1 MFCPNCGNKL
11 NINEQFCSEC
21 GTKIENNNLNTTA
34 DVISKK
40 TSKMFSNITNSV
52 KTFITKYQKQLII
65 VSSCCLVLIIGL
77 TLYSNFYGFD
87 KLTWNKDYNDF
98 NLEYVTQTKLKL
110 GVNFKNEKDIKF
122 SSNCGEIEQNGLE
135 AIWDL
140 SDSTGS
146 CKITASYKLKKI
158 SKEYKIINYNNSE
171 KELALEKK
179 IDINSH
185 EDIDLDGLT
194 NKQETE
200 YKTDLELSDSDMDG
214 LDDNYEIN
222 TSKTNPNKKDS
233 DDDGLN
239 DYDEIE
245 LGLDP
250 LKKDSK
256 DDGVEDGKR
265 KQSYE
270 YSNQNV
276 KLSITG
282 TGNIASVVGEVTTN
296 TKISNKKGL
305 IDNLYTFY
313 TDGTIEEAIVKIT
326 YTDEELS
333 KYGLNEDNLSIY
345 YYNTENSEYEKI
357 ETTIDK
363 ENNLLTATLKHFS
376 NYIIGDT
383 NLVKTKATNQILFI
397 LDNSWSMYT
406 NEQYKEITGEEYSG
420 GWFGSSTL
428 GGYDSSGLRFSLT
441 SNLIASLSNKNF
453 EIGLSEFRDDYKN
466 ALSIGSSEKSL
477 KDKLK
482 NMNGKFIT
490 NSAGTNI
497 SNALISGISE
507 FKNDSDN
514 KYIVILTDGEDSS
527 LSSKTNKIIEQAS
540 SNNVKICSIGFGSGA
555 YNTQLSNISNS
566 TGCKFY
572 SSSNS
577 SGLKEL
583 FDNIDSELNDNLV
596 DIDGDKKDDGIL
608 LADSGFVVNRDG
620 FSFKNYVTYKDE
632 KINNGHCHG
641 MATFAQLYYKKLL
654 PLNVEAK
661 PNSNTYSYNL
671 SNTHFKNYS
680 NLYDFK
686 LKTNI
691 LKYTFGYDMFNE
703 NPPADLMKL
712 DGTKLAF
719 NDKYKK
725 EILNS
730 EIYDIF
736 EYETTSSS
744 KEQIDSWGV
753 NYETIE
759 KKYLNE
765 NKMQTGNSLNND
777 DKQLLNAIS
786 LLFVKQG
793 EGGFYSSGMSF
804 DLWKMDVLGS
814 IAGIDY
820 IKDKGANGFI
830 NILKSR
836 LSDKD
841 AIVLSADFYGQ
852 HSINAIN
859 LIQDIDNPNYYYIGV
874 YDNNYPGEKR
884 YVDIECNKDTC
895 SIVANDYYP
904 KAKGP
909 ISITPSLEYDLEYFN
924 K

>member
-1 MFCPNCGNKL
+1 MFCGNCGNKINTDEKYCSKCGQE
-11 NINEQFCSEC
+11 NISQKNSYAKNIVNYFFAICNSCKKVIFEYKKQVILTSIIFVLFIC
-21 GTKIENNNLNTTA
+21 GIFGYN
-34 DVISKK
+34 
-40 TSKMFSNITNSV
+40 
-52 KTFITKYQKQLII
+52 Y
-65 VSSCCLVLIIGL
+65 
-77 TLYSNFYGFD
+77 FYGFN
-87 KLTWNKDYNDF
+87 KLTWNKDYSDF
-98 NLEYVTQTKLKL
+98 NLEYITQTKIKL

-122 SSNCGEIEQNGLE
+122 SSNCGNIESKGLE
-135 AIWDL
+135 VVWDL
-140 SDSTGS
+140 SNSTGN
-146 CKITASYKLKKI
+146 CKITANYKLKKI
-158 SKEYKIINYNNSE
+158 SKEYKIINYNNNES
-171 KELALEKK
+171 ELALENK
-179 IDINSH
+179 IDINSD

-200 YKTDLELSDSDMDG
+200 YKTDPELSDSDMDG

-222 TSKTNPNKKDS
+222 ISKTNPTKKDS
-233 DDDGLN
+233 DNDGLN

-245 LGLDP
+245 LGLNP

-256 DDGVEDGKR
+256 DDGIEDGKR
-265 KQSYE
+265 KLSYE

-282 TGNIASVVGEVTTN
+282 TGNIASVVGNVTSN

-313 TDGTIEEAIVKIT
+313 TAGTIDEAIVKIT
-326 YTDEELS
+326 YTDEEIS

-345 YYNTENSEYEKI
+345 YYNTENSQYEKI
-357 ETTIDK
+357 DTNIDK

-376 NYIIGDT
+376 NYVIGDT
-383 NLVKTKATNQILFI
+383 NLVKEKTTNQILFI

-441 SNLIASLSNKNF
+441 SNLITNLSKKNF

-466 ALSIGSSEKSL
+466 ALSIGSSTDSL
-477 KDKLK
+477 KNKLK

-490 NSAGTNI
+490 SSAGTNI

-527 LSSKTNKIIEQAS
+527 LNSKTNKIIEQAT
-540 SNNVKICSIGFGSGA
+540 SNNVKICSIGFGSGS

-577 SGLKEL
+577 SGLEEL

-596 DIDGDKKDDGIL
+596 DIDGDKKEDGIL
-608 LADSGFVVNRDG
+608 LADSGFVVNKDG
-620 FSFKNYVTYKDE
+620 FSFENYVTYKDGE
-632 KINNGHCHG
+632 INNGHCHG

-654 PLNVEAK
+654 PLNVEVK
-661 PNSNTYSYNL
+661 PDDNVYSYNL
-671 SNTHFKNYS
+671 TNTYFKNYS

-686 LKTNI
+686 FKTNI
-691 LKYTFGYDMFNE
+691 LKYTFGYEMFNE
-703 NPPADLMKL
+703 NPPSDLMDL
-712 DGTKLAF
+712 NGTKLSI
-719 NDKYKK
+719 NEKYKNELLDSK
-725 EILNS
+725 
-730 EIYDIF
+730 IYDIF
-736 EYETTSSS
+736 EYETELNS
-744 KEQIDSWGV
+744 KEQIKRWGV
-753 NYETIE
+753 NYKTAESE
-759 KKYLNE
+759 YLNE
-765 NKMQTGNSLNND
+765 DKMQNSNSLENT
-777 DKQLLNAIS
+777 DKQLLNAIN

-814 IAGIDY
+814 IVGMDYIDY
-820 IKDKGANGFI
+820 KGSNGFI

-836 LSDKD
+836 LNDKD

-874 YDNNYPGEKR
+874 YDNNFPGQKR
-884 YVDIECNKDTC
+884 YVDIECNKETC
-895 SIVANDYYP
+895 SIVPNDYYP
-904 KAKGP
+904 NAKGP
-909 ISITPSLEYDLEYFN
+909 ISVTPSLEYDLEYFN

>member
-1 MFCPNCGNKL
+1 MFCGNCGNKINTDEKFCPNCGLENK
-11 NINEQFCSEC
+11 SM
-21 GTKIENNNLNTTA
+21 K
-34 DVISKK
+34 
-40 TSKMFSNITNSV
+40 NSYAKSIV
-52 KTFITKYQKQLII
+52 NYFFAI
-65 VSSCCLVLIIGL
+65 VSSFKNFILKYKKQVIVTSIILVLVIGGVVGFN
-77 TLYSNFYGFD
+77 YFYGFD
-87 KLTWNKDYNDF
+87 TLSWNKDYSDF

-110 GVNFKNEKDIKF
+110 GVNFENEKNIKF
-122 SSNCGEIEQNGLE
+122 SSNCGKTESKGLE
-135 AIWDL
+135 VIWDL
-140 SDSTGS
+140 SKSTGT

-158 SKEYKIINYNNSE
+158 SKEYKIINYNNES
-171 KELALEKK
+171 ELALENK
-179 IDINSH
+179 IDINSD

-200 YKTDLELSDSDMDG
+200 YKTNLQLSDSDMDG

-222 TSKTNPNKKDS
+222 TSKTDPTKEDS

-245 LGLDP
+245 LGLNP

-256 DDGVEDGKR
+256 DDGIEDGKR
-265 KQSYE
+265 KLSYE
-270 YSNQNV
+270 YSNQNI

-282 TGNIASVVGEVTTN
+282 TGNIASVVGNVTSN

-313 TDGTIEEAIVKIT
+313 TDGTIDEAIVKIT

-333 KYGLNEDNLSIY
+333 KYGISEDNLSIY

-357 ETTIDK
+357 DTTIDK
-363 ENNLLTATLKHFS
+363 ENNVLTATLKHFS
-376 NYIIGDT
+376 NYVVGDT
-383 NLVKTKATNQILFI
+383 NLVKEKTTNQILFI

-406 NEQYKEITGEEYSG
+406 NEQYKKITGEEYSG
-420 GWFGSSTL
+420 GWFGSDTL

-441 SNLIASLSNKNF
+441 SDLITNLSKKNF

-466 ALSIGSSEKSL
+466 ALSIGSSTDSL
-477 KDKLK
+477 KNKLK

-490 NSAGTNI
+490 SSAGTNI

-507 FKNDSDN
+507 FKKDSDN

-527 LSSKTNKIIEQAS
+527 LSSKTSKIIEQAG
-540 SNNVKICSIGFGSGA
+540 SNNVKICSIGFGGGA
-555 YNTQLSNISNS
+555 SNTQLSNLSNS

-577 SGLKEL
+577 SGLEEL

-596 DIDGDKKDDGIL
+596 DIDGDKKEDGIL

-620 FSFKNYVTYKDE
+620 FSFKNYVTYKDG

-661 PNSNTYSYNL
+661 PDDNVYSYNL
-671 SNTHFKNYS
+671 TNTYFKNHS

-686 LKTNI
+686 FKTNI
-691 LKYTFGYDMFNE
+691 LKYTFGYDIFNE
-703 NPPADLMKL
+703 NPPSDLRGVN
-712 DGTKLAF
+712 GTKLSI
-719 NDKYKK
+719 NEKYKK
-725 EILNS
+725 ELLDS
-730 EIYDIF
+730 KIYDIF
-736 EYETTSSS
+736 EYETELNEQ
-744 KEQIDSWGV
+744 EQINKWGV
-753 NYETIE
+753 NYKTAESE
-759 KKYLNE
+759 YLNE
-765 NKMQTGNSLNND
+765 DKMQNENSLENS

-786 LLFVKQG
+786 FLFVKQG
-793 EGGFYSSGMSF
+793 KGGFYSSGMSF

-814 IAGIDY
+814 IVGMDY
-820 IKDKGANGFI
+820 IKYKGSNGFI

-836 LSDKD
+836 LNDKD

-874 YDNNYPGEKR
+874 YDNNFPGQKR
-884 YVDIECNKDTC
+884 YVDVECNKDTC
-895 SIVANDYYP
+895 SIVSNDYYP
-904 KAKGP
+904 NAKGP
-909 ISITPSLEYDLEYFN
+909 LSITPSLEYDLEYFN